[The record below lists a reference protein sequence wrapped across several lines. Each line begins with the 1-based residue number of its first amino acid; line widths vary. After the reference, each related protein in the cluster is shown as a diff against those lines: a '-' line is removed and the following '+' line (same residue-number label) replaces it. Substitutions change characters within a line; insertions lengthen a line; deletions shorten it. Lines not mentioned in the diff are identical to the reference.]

1 MTKAGNRHVRWRAT
15 EWAWSGVRYP
25 PESAL
30 RCWLRERFGGGG
42 ARLRRMGLVAV
53 ARKWLIARWRCVE
66 TGEVPEGAALKEAY
80 TSCQRGGA
88 PWSRGWWR
96 RPVKLPGLAKQP
108 SDRWGR
114 LLQDFPLSSQDAERI
129 GCRVFEP
136 ARREGRWR
144 QLAPTP

>member
-1 MTKAGNRHVRWRAT
+1 
-15 EWAWSGVRYP
+15 
-25 PESAL
+25 ESAL

-42 ARLRRMGLVAV
+42 ARLRRMGLVAGGGEGGV
-53 ARKWLIARWRCVE
+53 ARGGGGGNGGGA
-66 TGEVPEGAALKEAY
+66 EGGGPREGSN
-80 TSCQRGGA
+80 TCPRGGGPLAWGWGAGA
-88 PWSRGWWR
+88 PRK
-96 RPVKLPGLAKQP
+96 PCLAKQP